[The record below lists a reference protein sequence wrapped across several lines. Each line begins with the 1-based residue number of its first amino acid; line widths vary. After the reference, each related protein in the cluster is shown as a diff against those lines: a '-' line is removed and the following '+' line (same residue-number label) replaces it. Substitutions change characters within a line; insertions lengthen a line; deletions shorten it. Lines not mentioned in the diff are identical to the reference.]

1 MGMKTVLKAALLSGL
16 ACSISSHAFAADS
29 FNDKYFAVSGYF
41 FDPDDVRG
49 TDREGAGA
57 DVVFGFQV
65 SGPFFVELRGFGVV
79 FENGVGGGS
88 DNYNG
93 GFGADLQYLVGQRGM
108 FSAFGLVG
116 AAMAYND
123 SHAGYPDEAAFQANA
138 GIGILSRA
146 LTSANVRLRL
156 EARAIYEDYLDG
168 VDDYRIGA
176 GIEIPLDPAEI
187 VVREV
192 AAAPVVATEV
202 PPPATGAYPPRPVDS
217 DNDGVLDNFDVC
229 PGTLPGTRVDRSGC
243 AVPEQNVTL
252 QGVHFEL
259 DSATLTPG
267 SLAILDQAAAAL
279 KGQPD
284 IRVRIAGHTDSLG
297 SEVYNEQLSMAR
309 AKAVREYLQSHQ
321 GVGAQRLSVIG
332 YGESKPVASNE
343 TEIGRAKNR
352 RVEFEIQ
359 SNNVAS
365 PK

>member
-16 ACSISSHAFAADS
+16 ACSISSHAIAAGS
-29 FNDKYFAVSGYF
+29 FSDKYFAVSGYF
-41 FDPDDVRG
+41 FDPDDARG

-57 DVVFGFQV
+57 DVAFGFQV

-93 GFGADLQYLVGQRGM
+93 GVGADLQYLVGKRGM

-123 SHAGYPDEAAFQANA
+123 THSGYPDEAAFQANA
-138 GIGILSRA
+138 GVGILSRA
-146 LTSANVRLRL
+146 LTSANVRLRI

-168 VDDYRIGA
+168 VDDYRVGV
-176 GIEIPLDPAEI
+176 GLEIPLDPAEI

-192 AAAPVVATEV
+192 GRAPVVANEA
-202 PPPATGAYPPRPVDS
+202 PPAAQGGYPPRPLDS

-229 PGTLPGTRVDRSGC
+229 PGTLPGTRVNRSGC
-243 AVPEQNVTL
+243 ALPEQNVTL

-279 KGQPD
+279 RGQPN
-284 IRVRIAGHTDSLG
+284 IKVRIGGHTDSLG

-309 AKAVREYLQSHQ
+309 AKSVREYLQEHQ
-321 GVGAQRLSVIG
+321 GINVQRLSVIG

-343 TEIGRAKNR
+343 TESGRAKNR
-352 RVEFEIQ
+352 RVEFELQ
-359 SNNVAS
+359 RNDAS